1 MTKNNIFLELNKL
14 VFNYNQEVISTWAW
28 ICKSTICQERCWP
41 TSTADISNNTLY
53 YIYALMEDDIT
64 FIISFVFNT
73 FDAVQNKRKICFS

>member
-28 ICKSTICQERCWP
+28 ICKSTIYQQRSWP

-53 YIYALMEDDIT
+53 ALMEDDIT
-64 FIISFVFNT
+64 FIISFPL
-73 FDAVQNKRKICFS
+73 I

>member
-1 MTKNNIFLELNKL
+1 M
-14 VFNYNQEVISTWAW
+14 ISTWLW
-28 ICKSTICQERCWP
+28 ICKPPICQERCWP

-73 FDAVQNKRKICFS
+73 LLSMQCKIKEEFALARNIINKKENDLESM